1 MDEQIM
7 RIVGACAMVKVHAG
21 EVVTWALIEVRNI
34 ISQHSQSAQRAQ
46 IKKWQPAMENE
57 IATSIKR
64 AMRKLYDLR
73 FILLIFPVISLRE
86 KSNQRHTLLP

>member
-21 EVVTWALIEVRNI
+21 EVVTWAPIEVRII

-46 IKKWQPAMENE
+46 IKKWQPAFYP
-57 IATSIKR
+57 TSLGLSKVAR
-64 AMRKLYDLR
+64 LSGVQQE
-73 FILLIFPVISLRE
+73 F
-86 KSNQRHTLLP
+86 T

>member
-21 EVVTWALIEVRNI
+21 EVVTWAPIEVRNI

-46 IKKWQPAMENE
+46 IKKWQPLLSN
-57 IATSIKR
+57 
-64 AMRKLYDLR
+64 KLGAIESGT
-73 FILLIFPVISLRE
+73 FV
-86 KSNQRHTLLP
+86 